1 MVGLDYKGGDST
13 HFFFSVCFRWKGL
26 RDDLLFLLEE
36 ELCGV
41 NLCAQHCD
49 LRITE
54 QLLVSLGMFAHDFGS
69 LKDCNALLSYYG
81 PDSLK
86 KRERIVVNTK
96 PGQESA
102 IERHNI
108 QLVSFSG
115 TEFFIC
121 FWIRI

>member
-54 QLLVSLGMFAHDFGS
+54 QLLVSLGMFAMTLEASRIAMLF
-69 LKDCNALLSYYG
+69 CLSM
-81 PDSLK
+81 DQT
-86 KRERIVVNTK
+86 V
-96 PGQESA
+96 
-102 IERHNI
+102 
-108 QLVSFSG
+108 
-115 TEFFIC
+115 
-121 FWIRI
+121 